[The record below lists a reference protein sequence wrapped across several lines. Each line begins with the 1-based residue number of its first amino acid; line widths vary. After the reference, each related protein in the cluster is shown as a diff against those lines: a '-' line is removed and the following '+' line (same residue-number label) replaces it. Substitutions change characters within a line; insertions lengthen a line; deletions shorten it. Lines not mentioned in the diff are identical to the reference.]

1 MKAYSTDLR
10 ERVVRAVEEGRPR
23 EEIMHLFG
31 VSRATIKRYAKQHR
45 ETGDLA
51 PKSIPGRPARKG
63 DALRADLWGQ
73 LEANRDATLEEH
85 CQILEATHGQRVSAA
100 TMGRAIKSLGWT
112 RKKDAGGLRA

>member
-23 EEIMHLFG
+23 EEIVQLFG
-31 VSRATIKRYAKQHR
+31 ISRATVKRYAKQYR

-51 PKSIPGRPARKG
+51 PKTIPGRPAIKG
-63 DALRADLWGQ
+63 ASLRSDLWSQ

-85 CQILEATHGQRVSAA
+85 CHIWETSHGQRVSAA
-100 TMGRAIKSLGWT
+100 TMGRAIKKLGWT
-112 RKKDAGGLRA
+112 RKKRHW